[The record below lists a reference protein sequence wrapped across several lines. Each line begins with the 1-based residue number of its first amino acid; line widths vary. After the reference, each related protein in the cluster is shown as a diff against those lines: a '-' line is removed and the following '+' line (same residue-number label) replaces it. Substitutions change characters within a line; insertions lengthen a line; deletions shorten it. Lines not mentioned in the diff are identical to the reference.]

1 MSCLLPPVC
10 AFCEHL
16 LNESDRDCR
25 AFKEIPE
32 TIMLGSHS
40 HDTHLPDDQ
49 GYLFQL
55 NPQYRED
62 FEELNTIR
70 QEMGLPVLQDHRGE
84 QAT

>member
-1 MSCLLPPVC
+1 
-10 AFCEHL
+10 
-16 LNESDRDCR
+16 
-25 AFKEIPE
+25 
-32 TIMLGSHS
+32 MLGSHS

-84 QAT
+84 QTT